1 MQTELGRIRRELDLA
16 KRSATDSLSKLE
28 IELEGAKENYHQVC
42 TELQAARES
51 SSLAWKEAE
60 SLQSRLERSLKLE
73 AKLKT
78 QVKKGEVELESKSP
92 KLNLSFLF
100 FVCFPS
106 DLCFNAQSTEQD
118 LSNNL
123 KVSRKRS
130 DFCRPSGP
138 VFNRWLT

>member
-1 MQTELGRIRRELDLA
+1 MQTKLGRLCRELDLA
-16 KRSATDSLSKLE
+16 KRSTADSLSKLE
-28 IELEGAKENYHQVC
+28 VKFEGAKENCHQAC
-42 TELQAARES
+42 AELQAARES

-60 SLQSRLERSLKLE
+60 ALQSRLERSLKLKAE
-73 AKLKT
+73 LKT

-100 FVCFPS
+100 FVWFLS